1 MAVAGLMTTKTSASR
16 GNLVGTHN
24 RGLAPTNG
32 SGRKRIIMWKR
43 EERTEMRGR
52 SPLLIFFRYFRAQW
66 CHSVVSGASIKVCR
80 NGTDTSLLY

>member
-1 MAVAGLMTTKTSASR
+1 MAVAELMTTKTSASR
-16 GNLVGTHN
+16 GNLVGAYN

-52 SPLLIFFRYFRAQW
+52 SPLLSFFGYSRARTSSRAQW
-66 CHSVVSGASIKVCR
+66 CLSDIKR
-80 NGTDTSLLY
+80 